1 MSTQSTKHSSSVA
14 VAVAAGVV
22 LFSLLSPAMAAS
34 DQNNP
39 AVLTSHAPW
48 LAPTGHRQPT
58 AADLPPEAEIL
69 SAWERQQQ
77 VLDVELDRRLFAA
90 AADLFIPGRNRV

>member
-39 AVLTSHAPW
+39 AVLTSHSPW
-48 LAPTGHRQPT
+48 LAPIGHRQP
-58 AADLPPEAEIL
+58 ARADVPLDDVL
-69 SAWERQQQ
+69 SAWERQRQD
-77 VLDVELDRRLFAA
+77 LDVELDRKLIICR
-90 AADLFIPGRNRV
+90 GC